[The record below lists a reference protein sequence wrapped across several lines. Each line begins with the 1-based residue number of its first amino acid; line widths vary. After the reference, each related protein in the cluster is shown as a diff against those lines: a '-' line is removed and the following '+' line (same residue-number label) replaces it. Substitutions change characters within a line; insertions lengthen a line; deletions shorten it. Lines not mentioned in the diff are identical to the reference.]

1 LSLFSKTFNKGED
14 KMRTALDLLKEVINL
29 GFDQQK
35 TLIRIDKIL
44 DKKLGIE
51 SRKPLLDEKLPDDIY
66 MNILNIF
73 IDKLWEHIDVLKI

>member
-1 LSLFSKTFNKGED
+1 LNLFSKTFNKGED

-73 IDKLWEHIDVLKI
+73 IEETKENKKCN

>member
-1 LSLFSKTFNKGED
+1 
-14 KMRTALDLLKEVINL
+14 MRTALDLLKEIINL

-35 TLIRIDKIL
+35 TLIRMDKIL

-66 MNILNIF
+66 VNILAIF
-73 IDKLWEHIDVLKI
+73 TEERKEIRI

>member
-73 IDKLWEHIDVLKI
+73 IEETKENKKCN